1 MKKPALISA
10 RIAFAAGAMMLAG
23 HRADACEFQKLADL
37 HVTVENNQI
46 LIPGTIG
53 GKSVKFLFDTS
64 FSASLIPAGAA
75 HRLDVPVNSV
85 NPEVYSQSIG
95 TVNFKDN
102 SFSEVPELT
111 LDGFTVKDSFFR
123 VFGSLE
129 SANFGGPDV
138 AALLGA
144 DFWKGYEVEVDLS
157 HKLISLYRTKE
168 CGNSNLAYW
177 SNSYN
182 VVDLQRYGAQT
193 AFSLELDGHTLSAVL
208 DTGSAHSTLTDKAA
222 ARMGL
227 TRDKAPVLAAD
238 EREIGTEPA
247 DLPSLLR
254 IGYSLGLAEYSPNL
268 QTTGLPEMA
277 RPRPQSDY
285 WLAHFKSLT
294 IDQETISPFSMR
306 VTKTFPT
313 RSPETG
319 TLLPAN
325 EPLHFD
331 VLLGVD
337 FLMSHR
343 VLIANSQNKLYFTFT
358 GASAF
363 TKPS

>member
-1 MKKPALISA
+1 MMKPV
-10 RIAFAAGAMMLAG
+10 RFAFAAGVMMVAG
-23 HRADACEFQKLADL
+23 HQADACEFQKLADL

-46 LIPGTIG
+46 LIPGTLG
-53 GKSVKFLFDTS
+53 GKNVKFLFDTS
-64 FSASLIPAGAA
+64 FSASLIPSGAA
-75 HRLDVPVNSV
+75 RRLNVPVTSV
-85 NPEVYSQSIG
+85 NPDVYALG
-95 TVNFKDN
+95 EFNFKDA
-102 SFSEVPELT
+102 SFAEVPELT

-123 VFGSLE
+123 VFGSAQ

-157 HKLISLYRTKE
+157 HKLISLYHAKD
-168 CGNSNLAYW
+168 CANSNLAYW

-182 VVDLQRYGAQT
+182 EVDLQRYGAQT
-193 AFSLELDGHTLSAVL
+193 AFSLQLDGHSLSAVL
-208 DTGSAHSTLTDKAA
+208 DTGTAHSTLTDKAA
-222 ARMGL
+222 AKMGL
-227 TRDKAPVLAAD
+227 QRENGKILASD
-238 EREIGTEPA
+238 ERAIGSEPT

-254 IGYSLGLAEYSPNL
+254 IGYSLGLSAYSPEV
-268 QTTGLPEMA
+268 QATGLPEMA
-277 RPRPQSDY
+277 QPRPPSDY

-313 RSPETG
+313 RTVETG

-325 EPLHFD
+325 EPLHYD

-337 FLMSHR
+337 FLLSHR
-343 VLIANSQNKLYFTFT
+343 VLIANSQNKFYFTFT
-358 GASAF
+358 GGSAF